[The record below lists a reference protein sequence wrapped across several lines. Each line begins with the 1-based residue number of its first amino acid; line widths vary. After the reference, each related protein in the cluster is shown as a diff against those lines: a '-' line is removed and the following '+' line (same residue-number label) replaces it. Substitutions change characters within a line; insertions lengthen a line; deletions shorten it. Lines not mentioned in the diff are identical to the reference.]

1 MTVRE
6 NWPQWYKDHYNEDT
20 ERKRSRLIEMVNEA
34 HSIGVF
40 DRQRLSTAT
49 ARAKNS
55 GDTQV
60 FGDMIKMHKFLRGR
74 K

>member
-6 NWPQWYKDHYNEDT
+6 HWPQWYKDLYNADT
-20 ERKRSRLIEMVNEA
+20 ERKRSRLIELVNEA
-34 HSIGVF
+34 HNIGVF
-40 DRQRLSTAT
+40 DRQALSTAT

-74 K
+74 

>member
-1 MTVRE
+1 MTARE
-6 NWPQWYKDHYNEDT
+6 NWPQWYKDLYNADT
-20 ERKRSRLIEMVNEA
+20 ERKRSRLIELVNEA
-34 HSIGVF
+34 HKIGVF
-40 DRQRLSTAT
+40 DSQALSTAT

-74 K
+74 

>member
-6 NWPQWYKDHYNEDT
+6 HWPPWYKDLYNADT
-20 ERKRSRLIEMVNEA
+20 ERKRARLIELVDEA
-34 HSIGVF
+34 HAMGIF
-40 DRQRLSTAT
+40 DKQALSTAT

-60 FGDMIKMHKFLRGR
+60 FGDMIKMYKFLRGR

>member
-1 MTVRE
+1 M
-6 NWPQWYKDHYNEDT
+6 
-20 ERKRSRLIEMVNEA
+20 INEA
-34 HSIGVF
+34 HEMGVF
-40 DRQRLSTAT
+40 DSQKLSTAT
-49 ARAKNS
+49 ARAKSS

>member
-6 NWPQWYKDHYNEDT
+6 HWPPWYKDLYNADT
-20 ERKRSRLIEMVNEA
+20 ERKRARLIELVNEA
-34 HSIGVF
+34 HKIGVF
-40 DRQRLSTAT
+40 DNQDLSTAT

-74 K
+74 

>member
-6 NWPQWYKDHYNEDT
+6 HWPPWYKDLYNADT
-20 ERKRSRLIEMVNEA
+20 ERKRARLIEMVNEA
-34 HSIGVF
+34 HAMGIF
-40 DRQRLSTAT
+40 DSQAISTAME
-49 ARAKNS
+49 RAKNS

-60 FGDMIKMHKFLRGR
+60 FVDMIKMHKYLRGR

>member
-6 NWPQWYKDHYNEDT
+6 HWPKWYKDLYNADT
-20 ERKRSRLIEMVNEA
+20 ERKRARLIELVNEA
-34 HSIGVF
+34 HKIGVF
-40 DRQRLSTAT
+40 DRQALSTAT

-74 K
+74 

>member
-6 NWPQWYKDHYNEDT
+6 HWPQWYKDLYNADT
-20 ERKRSRLIEMVNEA
+20 ERKRARLIEMVNEA
-34 HSIGVF
+34 HAMGIF
-40 DRQRLSTAT
+40 DKQALSTAT

-74 K
+74 L

>member
-1 MTVRE
+1 M
-6 NWPQWYKDHYNEDT
+6 NDSWPQWYKDHYNADT
-20 ERKRSRLIEMVNEA
+20 ERKRSRLIELVNEA
-34 HSIGVF
+34 HAMGVF
-40 DRQRLSTAT
+40 DRQALSTAT
-49 ARAKNS
+49 VRAKNS

>member
-6 NWPQWYKDHYNEDT
+6 HWPPWYKDLYNADT
-20 ERKRSRLIEMVNEA
+20 ERKRARLIELVNEA
-34 HSIGVF
+34 HKIGVF
-40 DRQRLSTAT
+40 DNQALSTAT

-60 FGDMIKMHKFLRGR
+60 FLDMIKMHKFLRGR
-74 K
+74 